1 MPHNDDDVQAV
12 VRMLSRYLRDHPL
25 ASDTPDGI
33 ASWWLRLDWHMH
45 ESTVVAALAW
55 LADAKLIEGVEGP
68 DGRVRYR
75 RMQTPQ
81 ADTALGAL
89 ACERGHNGTPPTQH

>member
-12 VRMLSRYLRDHPL
+12 VRMLSRYWRDHPL

-33 ASWWLRLDWHMH
+33 ASWWLRLDWHTH

-55 LADAKLIEGVEGP
+55 LSDAALIEGVEGP

-75 RMQTPQ
+75 RIPGPQ
-81 ADTALGAL
+81 ADATLGAL
-89 ACERGHNGTPPTQH
+89 AGDTGGGGTPPTH